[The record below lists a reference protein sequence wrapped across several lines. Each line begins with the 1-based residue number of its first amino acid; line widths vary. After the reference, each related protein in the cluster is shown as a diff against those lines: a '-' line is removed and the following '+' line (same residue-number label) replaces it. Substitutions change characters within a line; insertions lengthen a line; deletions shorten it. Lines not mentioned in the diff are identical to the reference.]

1 MTREITEREIGLID
15 IHAESKLQAVKAAWV
30 PRHLETKQTCY

>member
-1 MTREITEREIGLID
+1 MIREIIEREIGLIN
-15 IHAESKLQAVKAAWV
+15 IHAESKLHALKAVCV

>member
-1 MTREITEREIGLID
+1 MIREITEQEIGLID
-15 IHAESKLQAVKAAWV
+15 IHAESTLQALKAAWV